1 MAAFEW
7 LMRQNELGGGSSLPD
22 PYGEATPRYSIPA
35 RRGEAALRPTT
46 PNLRERIY
54 QMLMGSSTGQRGQGT
69 AARAALSRGLAQAVP
84 NMQQIKRGAQ
94 NLDIGEVS
102 QGLGALPVPLRGVR
116 GVQSRNFGGQFSP
129 SLGYRNMA
137 GKPMPALNAA
147 AAGMAASAATKGMQ
161 GAAPAARPMTVRG
174 ANQWAGVNPE
184 AGMDQMY
191 AKEIAAANAAFNDPE
206 AGMDQMYAAEI
217 AQSLKK
223 PATKKVAAPKMTKAQ
238 QKVFAD
244 AAKEYQSNSM
254 PVLMQPQ
261 GPTKGGAAM
270 RPQINWG
277 TNQQGYDTMGD
288 FGGNAADLLRADAMR
303 KQMMEAGMGGLLG

>member
-1 MAAFEW
+1 MANGYDPYDYLAGPMSPTQRRRAAAARLQQQLGERNVVRDE
-7 LMRQNELGGGSSLPD
+7 LRDQNPITATAIDFLLGGG
-22 PYGEATPRYSIPA
+22 IPA
-35 RRGEAALRPTT
+35 AASKGIAAGKGILDAVRANRMWSNFPSYSAQAMPRQAMAVNAPRRA
-46 PNLRERIY
+46 
-54 QMLMGSSTGQRGQGT
+54 
-69 AARAALSRGLAQAVP
+69 AQAVP
-84 NMQQIKRGAQ
+84 NY
-94 NLDIGEVS
+94 
-102 QGLGALPVPLRGVR
+102 ALPASSTNTALAT
-116 GVQSRNFGGQFSP
+116 
-129 SLGYRNMA
+129 A
-137 GKPMPALNAA
+137 GTLAA
-147 AAGMAASAATKGMQ
+147 IQAAGV
-161 GAAPAARPMTVRG
+161 PPRPMTVRG

-191 AKEIAAANAAFNDPE
+191 AREIAAANAAFNDPE

-217 AQSLKK
+217 AQSPKK
-223 PATKKVAAPKMTKAQ
+223 PATKKVAAPALTKAQ

-261 GPTKGGAAM
+261 GPTKGGAAI

-303 KQMMEAGMGGLLG
+303 KQLMEAGMGGLLG